1 MGAERLQKILARA
14 GIASRRK
21 AEELIQ
27 RGKVSVNGEI
37 VTELGR
43 KADAALDMIRVGDA
57 LITTDTV
64 TVYLMVHK
72 PAGVLTSMK
81 DPRERKVVA
90 QLVQDVPERVFPV
103 GRLDYH
109 SEGLLLM
116 TNDGEFAY
124 RVTHPKFRIAKTYRV
139 KIKGAIPPGGLK
151 AINNG
156 ISLSDG
162 FFKPAKVAVERAN
175 PKSTWLKF
183 TIFEG
188 KNRIIRRF
196 LQAFGYTVLRLV
208 RTAIADIELGDLKP
222 GGYRYLTRK
231 EVQRL
236 LGFAQ
241 KEAGEN

>member
-1 MGAERLQKILARA
+1 MGLERLQKILARA

-21 AEELIQ
+21 AEELI
-27 RGKVSVNGEI
+27 RGGKVSVNGEI
-37 VTELGR
+37 ITELGQ
-43 KADAALDMIRVGDA
+43 KADASLDMIRVDRKLIIIDA
-57 LITTDTV
+57 EK
-64 TVYLMVHK
+64 VYLMVHK

-81 DPRERKVVA
+81 DDRERKVVA

-124 RVTHPKFRIAKTYRV
+124 RIAHPKFKVAKTYMV
-139 KIKGAIPPGGLK
+139 KIKGNIPPGGLK
-151 AINNG
+151 EIKIG

-162 FFKPAKVAVERAN
+162 YFKPEEAVVERVN

-183 TIFEG
+183 TIYEG
-188 KNRIIRRF
+188 KNRIIRRY
-196 LQAFGYTVLRLV
+196 LSAFGYTVLRLV
-208 RTAIADIELGDLKP
+208 RTAIADIELGELKP
-222 GGYRYLTRK
+222 GAYRYLTKK

-236 LGFAQ
+236 FGFVQ